1 MVRKIAIQGNFVT
14 PAETKPQI
22 FRGKIVSHTN
32 YEPSTPEAYPISGRR
47 DFRKVVPAVGRY
59 ECLAWGG
66 GRGAHRLLVPAVT
79 SNPSELLVSAKLL
92 RLSLAVTH

>member
-1 MVRKIAIQGNFVT
+1 MVWKKISQPVSDRGAKNPMVRKIAIQGNFVT
-14 PAETKPQI
+14 HAETKPQI

-59 ECLAWGG
+59 EYLAWEMAEG
-66 GRGAHRLLVPAVT
+66 PID
-79 SNPSELLVSAKLL
+79 
-92 RLSLAVTH
+92 